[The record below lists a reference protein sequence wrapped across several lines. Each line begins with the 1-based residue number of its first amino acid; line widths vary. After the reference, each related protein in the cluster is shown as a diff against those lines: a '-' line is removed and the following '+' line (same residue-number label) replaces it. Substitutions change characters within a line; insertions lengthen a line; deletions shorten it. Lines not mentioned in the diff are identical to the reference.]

1 MKRLLLLMSIL
12 SIPLSVI
19 SPVEN
24 TYVADTYVENTDI
37 NNKNVIQNIASNIQN
52 SNTIEIKGKTYYLN
66 ALTMQ
71 DLRDMNVEKLTD
83 EDVKKIKNFMD
94 QNNIVRNKTMHFTVS
109 EINKTISYG
118 LDDN

>member
-1 MKRLLLLMSIL
+1 MKKLLLLISIL
-12 SIPLSVI
+12 SMFSSVI
-19 SPVEN
+19 SPLRSN
-24 TYVADTYVENTDI
+24 IAVENTDVK
-37 NNKNVIQNIASNIQN
+37 NKNVFQNIASNIEN
-52 SNTIEIKGKTYYLN
+52 SKTIEIKGKTYYLN

-71 DLRDMNVEKLTD
+71 DLHDIDVENLTD

-109 EINKTISYG
+109 EINKTISYD